1 MEAKTETREK
11 IIDKLK
17 TVYDPE
23 IDVNIYDLGLIY
35 GIEID
40 DANSVTIEMTLTS
53 PGCPVGSLLKKQVKR
68 TASSVEEVTDVRVNL
83 VFDPPWDPRQLS
95 DEVKLELGV
104 F

>member
-1 MEAKTETREK
+1 MTSKDKMREK

-23 IDVNIYDLGLIY
+23 LDVNIYDLGLIY
-35 GIEID
+35 NVAVD
-40 DANSVTIEMTLTS
+40 DASSVIIEMTLTS
-53 PGCPVGSLLKKQVKR
+53 PGCPVGSLLEKQVKR
-68 TASSVEEVTDVRVNL
+68 MVSSVEEVMDVRVDL
-83 VFDPPWDPRQLS
+83 VFEPPWDPQQLS